1 MALALPCLFYSK
13 ASPQSITIST
23 YELHI
28 ELQQYIVVLS
38 YGKDSCGRFHRGRAP
53 YYLHH
58 RFTLKKF
65 ANSIFHVISFII
77 CMKGEIC
84 LALPS
89 LWSIDALY
97 TTLQESFLKTISRK
111 SKCQNWVWKCT
122 MVEHN
127 IMLLHTFER
136 LLCKHLTS
144 HQEAPWVWPK
154 FVPISRN
161 PIVQ

>member
-28 ELQQYIVVLS
+28 ELQQQYIVVLS
-38 YGKDSCGRFHRGRAP
+38 YGKDSCGRFHRGRRRSLAP
-53 YYLHH
+53 Y
-58 RFTLKKF
+58 RFTPQKVCQLYFPRDFLHNMYEGRNLSCFMIYWCSLKVF
-65 ANSIFHVISFII
+65 F
-77 CMKGEIC
+77 
-84 LALPS
+84 
-89 LWSIDALY
+89 
-97 TTLQESFLKTISRK
+97 FLKPLLES
-111 SKCQNWVWKCT
+111 QNVKIGLGNVLLWF
-122 MVEHN
+122 EHN
-127 IMLLHTFER
+127 MLLLHTFER